1 MEAEDLVLDDRCQ
14 GQVIKEFCELFP
26 DIRVSVL
33 SQALI
38 IKTIYLRDLSALVV
52 TSEDG

>member
-14 GQVIKEFCELFP
+14 GQVIKEFCKLFP
-26 DIRVSVL
+26 DIRVSVP